1 MTTKER
7 IVDEALS
14 LFSVKGFNGTSV
26 KNIAEAVGIKD
37 SSIYKHFGSKKEI
50 LDAIVEGLSKRIET
64 MSKAIGLPQERSYEE
79 EAKLY
84 GELSLEGLKE
94 LSRKVFLFYL
104 KDEYISRFWRLS
116 MIEQYQHEEIYE
128 VYWHLFMEESIAYQ
142 SKLFEEMIKQGIF
155 RKADPQVLAMS
166 FYSPIY
172 FLLSKYSKFPD
183 RAQEALQILDK
194 QIEDFYHN
202 YRK

>member
-7 IVDEALS
+7 IVDESLS

-64 MSKAIGLPQERSYEE
+64 MSKAIGLPRERSYEE

-104 KDEYISRFWRLS
+104 KDEFISRFWRLS
-116 MIEQYQHEEIYE
+116 MIEQYQNEEIYE

-155 RKADPQVLAMS
+155 RKADPQVLAMG

-172 FLLSKYSKFPD
+172 FLLSKYSKCPD
-183 RAQEALQILDK
+183 RAQEALEILDK